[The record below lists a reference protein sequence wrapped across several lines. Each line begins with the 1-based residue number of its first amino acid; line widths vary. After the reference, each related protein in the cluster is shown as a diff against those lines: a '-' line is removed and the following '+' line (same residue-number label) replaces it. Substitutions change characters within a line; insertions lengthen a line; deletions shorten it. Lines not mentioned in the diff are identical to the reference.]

1 MQPKKSDPN
10 LSLMPTM
17 CEAAR
22 AVNDLRK
29 LLIHNPTL
37 LDPSAF
43 LKPWEFRKTRRLLLL
58 YLHPDKNVTNEK
70 AAASAFIR
78 AQKALK
84 IFKGAVKKDLVLAL
98 VEWKRRLKRD
108 DAFAAMAFTAT
119 KVVKHEKPTKMTSG
133 VLHPIVVAPI
143 NDEEGDRAHQA
154 GGKLSSTVAK
164 WIFAPPSSSTH

>member
-1 MQPKKSDPN
+1 
-10 LSLMPTM
+10 MPTM

-43 LKPWEFRKTRRLLLL
+43 LKPQEFRKTRRLLLL

-70 AAASAFIR
+70 AAASAFIM
-78 AQKALK
+78 AQEALK
-84 IFKGAVKKDLVLAL
+84 IIEGAAKKDLVPAL

-119 KVVKHEKPTKMTSG
+119 KVVKHEKTTTMASA
-133 VLHPIVVAPI
+133 VLHSIVVAPI
-143 NDEEGDRAHQA
+143 NDEEGDRAHQP
-154 GGKLSSTVAK
+154 GGKLLSSAAK
-164 WIFAPPSSSTH
+164 WMFAPPSSSTHRRSFRQC

>member
-1 MQPKKSDPN
+1 
-10 LSLMPTM
+10 MPTM
-17 CEAAR
+17 CEVAR

-29 LLIHNPTL
+29 LLINHPTL

-43 LKPWEFRKTRRLLLL
+43 LKPREFRKTRRLLLR

-78 AQKALK
+78 AQEALK
-84 IFKGAVKKDLVLAL
+84 IIEGAAKKDLVPAL

-108 DAFAAMAFTAT
+108 DTFAAMAFTAT
-119 KVVKHEKPTKMTSG
+119 KVVKHEKPTRMTSAG
-133 VLHPIVVAPI
+133 VLPCVLHPIVVAPI
-143 NDEEGDRAHQA
+143 NHEEGDRAHQA

-164 WIFAPPSSSTH
+164 WIFAPLSSSTH

>member
-1 MQPKKSDPN
+1 
-10 LSLMPTM
+10 M
-17 CEAAR
+17 CEVAR
-22 AVNDLRK
+22 AVNGLRK
-29 LLIHNPTL
+29 LLIHHPTL

-43 LKPWEFRKTRRLLLL
+43 LKPREFRKTRRLLLL

-70 AAASAFIR
+70 AAASAFIK
-78 AQKALK
+78 AQEALK
-84 IFKGAVKKDLVLAL
+84 IIKGAAKKDLVPAL

-119 KVVKHEKPTKMTSG
+119 KVVKHEKTTTMASA
-133 VLHPIVVAPI
+133 VLHSIVVAPI
-143 NDEEGDRAHQA
+143 NDEEGERAHQA

>member
-1 MQPKKSDPN
+1 
-10 LSLMPTM
+10 M
-17 CEAAR
+17 CEVAR
-22 AVNDLRK
+22 AVNGLRK
-29 LLIHNPTL
+29 LLIHHPTL

-43 LKPWEFRKTRRLLLL
+43 LKPREFRETRRLLLL

-70 AAASAFIR
+70 AAASTFIR
-78 AQKALK
+78 AQEALK
-84 IFKGAVKKDLVLAL
+84 IIESAAKKDLVPAL

-119 KVVKHEKPTKMTSG
+119 KVVKHEKTTTMASA
-133 VLHPIVVAPI
+133 VLHSIVVAPI
-143 NDEEGDRAHQA
+143 NDEEGERAHQA

>member
-1 MQPKKSDPN
+1 
-10 LSLMPTM
+10 M

-29 LLIHNPTL
+29 LLIHHPTL

-43 LKPWEFRKTRRLLLL
+43 LKPREFRKTRRLLLL

-70 AAASAFIR
+70 AAASAFIK
-78 AQKALK
+78 AQEALK
-84 IFKGAVKKDLVLAL
+84 IIEGAAKKDLVPAL

-108 DAFAAMAFTAT
+108 DTFAAMAFTAT
-119 KVVKHEKPTKMTSG
+119 KVVKHEKPTRMTSAG

-143 NDEEGDRAHQA
+143 NHEEGDRAHQA
-154 GGKLSSTVAK
+154 GGKLLSTVAK
-164 WIFAPPSSSTH
+164 WIFAPPSSSTHWHSFRQC